1 MRRNIDLILT
11 THNVTVLNGLGKQ
24 EILGVSVVYRDAK
37 TLASKIIPF
46 VDIKNQ
52 AGLLAS
58 GGVGD
63 AVESEKLLE
72 SIKNE
77 VSNKPFSF

>member
-1 MRRNIDLILT
+1 M
-11 THNVTVLNGLGKQ
+11 
-24 EILGVSVVYRDAK
+24 VYRDPK

-58 GGVGD
+58 GGLGD
-63 AVESEKLLE
+63 AVESEKLIE
-72 SIKNE
+72 SIKNWA
-77 VSNKPFSF
+77 SNKPFSFDAEIAGDRYE